1 MSMRISSMQSKLTL
15 EIIENNQ
22 AVKLTNEDKE
32 IVATIRRAVVTYAE
46 NLKGLEL
53 PVSESDFDN
62 AFPNMLTKRF
72 LDKHVGIARGKIQIM
87 VIKAGRLASPVEDMK
102 ILQCKLV
109 FDEKIKSWKL
119 FNVMS

>member
-1 MSMRISSMQSKLTL
+1 MYFFNKVENHENIVDAIDKLTL

-62 AFPNMLTKRF
+62 VFPNMLTKRF
-72 LDKHVGIARGKIQIM
+72 LDKHVGIARGRIQSM

-102 ILQCKLV
+102 CKLV
-109 FDEKIKSWKL
+109 FDEKIK
-119 FNVMS
+119 